1 MKVSS
6 VTSINHL
13 INEAWEPIYFNDR
26 NIRTWTTGQVSPE
39 SLSAEDRVLFSLFMA
54 RLVNVSLTAF
64 SQNRYD
70 KLESEEFQR
79 YVGVLSSLLGT
90 PGGREWLNNMGGNDL
105 LTDEAREILATSEAR
120 QRSLV
125 SPPDSPPDAGERS

>member
-70 KLESEEFQR
+70 KLETEEFQR
-79 YVGVLSSLLGT
+79 YVGVLSSLLDT

-125 SPPDSPPDAGERS
+125 SPPDSARDTGERS